1 MRVCVTDLNGVT
13 LMNGVRVDV
22 AVVLAVPVPIEAVA
36 VFEELMVRVV
46 LTLAVPVLESAGVEV
61 TDVVYTFD
69 TVILDVPDTLADPED
84 VFDGRILDV

>member
-1 MRVCVTDLNGVT
+1 
-13 LMNGVRVDV
+13 MNGVRVDV